1 MTCPP
6 ARLATA
12 AAALWITLGAPA
24 LAEIPPA
31 AARDE
36 ARIYFFGNSLVH
48 HLTDS
53 DETTVPHW
61 MALMARQDGREFGAD
76 GRWGF
81 PRNFATELPPHTNW
95 EFAEVEKVW
104 NSYRQPFGAAG
115 FDTIIFNPENF
126 IQYDRADQ
134 PYNGDNPDRATPLGA
149 TMNVVDWVME
159 NAEAPQFLIY
169 EGWADLHP
177 FAREFP
183 PTAPEMAQYY
193 AHASGTYARWYD
205 DYVARLAA
213 LRPDAGV
220 ALIPVGRVMAQVLS
234 EEPLVQIP
242 AEVLYSDRSPHGT
255 ETVYLLAAMITY
267 ASIYG
272 APPPAGMQF
281 PDTIDPTFAAAYDQ
295 TAERIWQILQDGA
308 R

>member
-6 ARLATA
+6 ARLVA
-12 AAALWITLGAPA
+12 AAALWVALGAAPVWA
-24 LAEIPPA
+24 QIPDAP
-31 AARDE
+31 RDE
-36 ARIYFFGNSLVH
+36 ARIFFFGNSLVH

-61 MALMARQDGREFGAD
+61 MALMARQDGRTFGAD

-81 PRNFATELPPHTNW
+81 PRNFAEELPPQVNW
-95 EFAEVEKVW
+95 QFAEVETVW
-104 NSYRQPFGAAG
+104 NPYRQPFGAAG
-115 FDTIIFNPENF
+115 FDTIIFNPENY

-149 TMNVVDWVME
+149 TMEVVDWVME

-183 PTAPEMAQYY
+183 PTDREMTQYY
-193 AHASGTYARWYD
+193 THAQGTYARWYD

-213 LRPDAGV
+213 LRPEAGV
-220 ALIPVGRVMAQVLS
+220 RMIPVGRVMAEVLT
-234 EEPLVQIP
+234 EDPLSQIP
-242 AEVLYSDRSPHGT
+242 AEVLYSDLSPHGT

-267 ASIYG
+267 AEIYG
-272 APPPAGMQF
+272 APPPSGMDL
-281 PDTIDPTFAAAYDQ
+281 PDTIDATFAAAYDQ
-295 TAERIWQILQDGA
+295 TAARVWQILQDGA